1 MTGSILNFRIR
12 QWVNKYGSA
21 VIGAHKNSR
30 LGPLSLRS
38 IPHEIDQP
46 YLPTFLRSRRLN
58 APQRAVFIHQITKVK
73 TVYIVTR
80 WRSQYACRPGCS
92 SQAPFRDISEQE
104 AKASNTGI
112 SSSSERGKCNFD
124 FTADIRTFDTGR

>member
-1 MTGSILNFRIR
+1 MTGAILNFRIR

-46 YLPTFLRSRRLN
+46 HLPASLRGRRLN
-58 APQRAVFIHQITKVK
+58 APQRTVFIHQITKIK
-73 TVYIVTR
+73 TVYVVTR

-92 SQAPFRDISEQE
+92 SQDPFRAISEQE
-104 AKASNTGI
+104 AKASIAGI
-112 SSSSERGKCNFD
+112 S
-124 FTADIRTFDTGR
+124 GR